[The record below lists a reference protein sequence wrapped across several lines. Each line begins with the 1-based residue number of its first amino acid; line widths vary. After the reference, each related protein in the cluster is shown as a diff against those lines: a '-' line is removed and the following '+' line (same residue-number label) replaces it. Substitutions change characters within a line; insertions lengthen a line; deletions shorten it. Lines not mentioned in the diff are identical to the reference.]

1 MINDIQVITRN
12 AKTTE
17 ESKVLVKVGSGKAGK
32 AIVIKAQAGA
42 TYELS
47 DVIKHRAPD
56 QILLQRK
63 GKDLHIL
70 LNVDGQAA
78 EKDQPAD
85 VIIENYYGEGK
96 AQLIGL
102 AEDGQ
107 YYTYLPHEGT
117 VDLLS
122 VTVTI

>member
-63 GKDLHIL
+63 GKDLHM
-70 LNVDGQAA
+70 
-78 EKDQPAD
+78 
-85 VIIENYYGEGK
+85 
-96 AQLIGL
+96 
-102 AEDGQ
+102 
-107 YYTYLPHEGT
+107 
-117 VDLLS
+117 
-122 VTVTI
+122 